1 MLITVIVPT
10 FNRALQLQEA
20 VESVLAQPLR
30 ELEVIIV
37 DDGSTDDTAA
47 TIASLQRRDSRVT
60 SLTQPNGGVAA
71 ARNLGLDRAQGDL
84 IAFLDSDDR
93 WSPDKL
99 AFQLA
104 CLERV
109 PEAGMI
115 WTDTV
120 GIDPGGGLIPG
131 YSLRSLL
138 RFRFALDDLFA
149 EGIPL
154 SDLPDTP
161 QQWRDGVLW
170 VGEIY
175 GKALLGNLVL
185 PSSVLMT
192 RARLERVGRF
202 DQSLEVAGEDF
213 DFFLRVCREG
223 PVAFAD
229 VPTVSYRIGHPDQLT
244 HPSRTLYM
252 ARNYVRTMEQAIAR
266 DPDRV
271 DVPESMLLAARGY
284 GHAWTAQG
292 YLAIGDR
299 GSARR
304 HLRLALGLGSAR
316 AWALAPL
323 ALLPGPVAAFGIKLA
338 PRIVRGGRTL
348 TNRLMRV
355 RHASSA
361 LFHNDQRRS
370 DVTFGRGVGT
380 AGKPDSGSESG

>member
-10 FNRALQLQEA
+10 FNRSLQLQGA

-47 TIASLQRRDSRVT
+47 TIASLQRRDARVR
-60 SLTQPNGGVAA
+60 SLTQPNSGVAA
-71 ARNLGLDRAQGDL
+71 ARNLGLDQAQGDL

-93 WSPDKL
+93 WLPDKL

-115 WTDTV
+115 WTDMV
-120 GIDPGGGLIPG
+120 GIDPVGRPIPG
-131 YSLRSLL
+131 HSLRDQLP
-138 RFRFALDDLFA
+138 FRFALDDLFA
-149 EGIPL
+149 QCIPL
-154 SDLPDTP
+154 ADLPGTP
-161 QQWRDGVLW
+161 REWRDGLLW

-185 PSSVLMT
+185 PSSVVMT
-192 RARLERVGRF
+192 RARLDRVGRF
-202 DQSLEVAGEDF
+202 DQSLDVAGEDF

-229 VPTVSYRIGHPDQLT
+229 VPAVSYRIGHADQLT

-271 DVPESMLLAARGY
+271 DVPESMLVAARGY
-284 GHAWTAQG
+284 GHAWTAQA
-292 YLAIGDR
+292 YLATGDR
-299 GSARR
+299 ASARR

-323 ALLPGPVAAFGIKLA
+323 ALLPGRLAAFGIGQAL
-338 PRIVRGGRTL
+338 RLVHGGRTL
-348 TNRLMRV
+348 ISRVKRLG
-355 RHASSA
+355 HASPAS
-361 LFHNDQRRS
+361 DQPPPVG
-370 DVTFGRGVGT
+370 VT
-380 AGKPDSGSESG
+380 